1 MMQNRIDRPAHGK
14 WAKVY
19 CQFAEKF
26 VKPMKCTAGR
36 KAEKHEYCREGQGR
50 ELMRRELDDRKSRTK
65 VTRTGPVSQL
75 ARTGDRKH
83 KVTEHFI
90 PKRGPAGKFRKGAGW
105 HTDKSNREA
114 QHA

>member
-1 MMQNRIDRPAHGK
+1 MMQNRIDRPVHGK

-36 KAEKHEYCREGQGR
+36 KAEKHEYCRESQGR
-50 ELMRRELDDRKSRTK
+50 ELMRRELDDRKSRMK

-75 ARTGDRKH
+75 ARTGDRKR
-83 KVTEHFI
+83 KVTEHFV
-90 PKRGPAGKFRKGAGW
+90 PKRGPSGKFRKGAGW

>member
-14 WAKVY
+14 WMKGY

-36 KAEKHEYCREGQGR
+36 KAEKHEYCRESQGR
-50 ELMRRELDDRKSRTK
+50 ELMRRELDDRKSRMK

-75 ARTGDRKH
+75 ARTGDRKR

-90 PKRGPAGKFRKGAGW
+90 PKRGPAGKFRKGPGW